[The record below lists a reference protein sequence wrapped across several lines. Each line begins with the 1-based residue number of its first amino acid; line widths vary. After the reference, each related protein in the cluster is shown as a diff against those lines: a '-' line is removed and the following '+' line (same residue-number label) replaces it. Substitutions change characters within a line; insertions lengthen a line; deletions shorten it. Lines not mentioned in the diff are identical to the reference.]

1 MGLSGSSKTTTS
13 TVKPVYESQ
22 ILGAYNN
29 VNNAFNR
36 NSGNVQNVQD
46 QLSGLLGTAI
56 GNYNNNS
63 TLNAA
68 KNYVT
73 STLGSTYGSSPYL
86 DDMVSLTN
94 RNVANAT
101 TNALGT
107 RGLTGGSAMAKI
119 LAGKLADNETQL
131 RYNDYNNWQDRQ
143 AQAASM
149 APGLSSADA
158 TNLSSLLE
166 LADQST
172 SMVTDDALKQ
182 ASAVAGLLGQYTNGK
197 QTEKSSGSLLSQ
209 IGQIA
214 QIASI
219 AASDIRLKDN
229 IRHVGATNEGLPI
242 YTYTYKGDN
251 RLQMGVM
258 AQDVARMQPDA
269 LGPVIEG
276 FGTVNYAEV
285 R

>member
-1 MGLSGSSKTTTS
+1 MGLSGGSKTTTS

-22 ILGAYNN
+22 ILGAYGD
-29 VNNAFNR
+29 VNNAFGR

-56 GNYNNNS
+56 GNYNNNP
-63 TLNAA
+63 TMNAA
-68 KNYVT
+68 KGYVQ
-73 STLGSTYGSSPYL
+73 STLGNSYGSSPYL
-86 DDMVSLTN
+86 DDMVNLTN

-149 APGLSSADA
+149 ASGLSTADA
-158 TNLSSLLE
+158 TNLSSLLG

-172 SMVTDDALKQ
+172 SMVTDDALKR
-182 ASAVAGLLGQYTNGK
+182 ASAVGGLLGQYTSGK
-197 QTEKSSGSLLSQ
+197 ETTKSSGSLLSQ
-209 IGQIA
+209 LGQIA

-219 AASDIRLKDN
+219 AASDVRLKDN
-229 IRHVGATNEGLPI
+229 IRHVGTTNEGLPI

-258 AQDVARMQPDA
+258 AQDVAKMQPDA

>member
-22 ILGAYNN
+22 IMGAYGDL
-29 VNNAFNR
+29 NNAFNR
-36 NSGNVQNVQD
+36 NSGNVQSVQD

-56 GNYNNNS
+56 GNYNNNP

-68 KNYVT
+68 KGYVT
-73 STLGSTYGSSPYL
+73 STLGSSYGSTPYL

-149 APGLSSADA
+149 APGLASADA
-158 TNLSSLLE
+158 TNLSSALG
-166 LADQST
+166 LADAST
-172 SMVTDDALKQ
+172 SLVTDDALKR
-182 ASAVAGLLGQYTNGK
+182 AAAISGLLGQYTNGK
-197 QTEKSSGSLLSQ
+197 QTEKSSGGLGGLLGSVL
-209 IGQIA
+209 G
-214 QIASI
+214 S
-219 AASDIRLKDN
+219 
-229 IRHVGATNEGLPI
+229 
-242 YTYTYKGDN
+242 
-251 RLQMGVM
+251 
-258 AQDVARMQPDA
+258 VAGKLVDK
-269 LGPVIEG
+269 IK
-276 FGTVNYAEV
+276 F
-285 R
+285 

>member
-73 STLGSTYGSSPYL
+73 STLGGSYGSSPYL

-149 APGLSSADA
+149 ASGLSSADA
-158 TNLSSLLE
+158 TNLSSALG
-166 LADQST
+166 LADAST
-172 SMVTDDALKQ
+172 SLVTNDALKR
-182 ASAVAGLLGQYTNGK
+182 AAAVSGLLGQYTTG
-197 QTEKSSGSLLSQ
+197 TEKTKTSGGLGGILGSILGG
-209 IGQIA
+209 IGQA
-214 QIASI
+214 GSM
-219 AASDIRLKDN
+219 
-229 IRHVGATNEGLPI
+229 GA
-242 YTYTYKGDN
+242 
-251 RLQMGVM
+251 
-258 AQDVARMQPDA
+258 
-269 LGPVIEG
+269 
-276 FGTVNYAEV
+276 FGG
-285 R
+285 

>member
-1 MGLSGSSKTTTS
+1 MNAYTD
-13 TVKPVYESQ
+13 
-22 ILGAYNN
+22 AYNN
-29 VNNAFNR
+29 NR
-36 NSGNVQNVQD
+36 ANVADIQSR
-46 QLSGLLGTAI
+46 LSGLLGTAV
-56 GNYNNNS
+56 GNYNNNPAM
-63 TLNAA
+63 NAA
-68 KNYVT
+68 KGYAIDT
-73 STLGSTYGSSPYL
+73 ISKPYSSSEFL
-86 DDMVSLTN
+86 DPMVALAG
-94 RNVANAT
+94 RNIANQT
-101 TNALGT
+101 TASLGT

-119 LAGKLADNETQL
+119 LAGKLADSEIGL
-131 RYNDYNNWQDRQ
+131 RYQDYNNWQDRQ

-149 APGLSSADA
+149 VPGLASADA
-158 TNLSSLLE
+158 TNLSSLLG
-166 LADQST
+166 LSDSAANLST
-172 SMVTDDALKQ
+172 DNA
-182 ASAVAGLLGQYTNGK
+182 ARYAGTIGSILGQYTNGK

-229 IRHVGATNEGLPI
+229 IRHVGTTNEGLPI